1 MQYRLRNQFGAPQGR
16 RRGAAGAPQGRVT
29 LAVLKQAK
37 LCMSVA
43 DATRQ
48 FGVSEQRLCR
58 WKRSGNSR
66 LKCLVADL
74 SLDKAILQDI
84 NAKKWPGPR

>member
-1 MQYRLRNQFGAPQGR
+1 
-16 RRGAAGAPQGRVT
+16 
-29 LAVLKQAK
+29 
-37 LCMSVA
+37 MSVA